1 MSNAMRF
8 TLPRVVW
15 GVALAVAAWGV
26 PSAQSFAADE
36 LPPPRLQM
44 VNGDYYSGHLRGSDE
59 AGVVAWQSD
68 DVVEPLRFALSS
80 IAAAHFQRAGE
91 PLRPQGEF
99 CVELAGGDA
108 LFGTLLS
115 LTAEH
120 LELETKNFG
129 RVRIARNQVVRLEP
143 WGDTS
148 GIEYMGPEGLVG
160 WTVTGGAEG
169 GDQNGW
175 REDAGHP
182 LTLQPGTLA
191 MPGVAIPAQASIE
204 LELSWRN
211 KADFSLQLGTERD
224 PAKLAAQ
231 VAQFQGNRQ
240 QAPGVAPQPVREE
253 PPTAFEVAIWGDS
266 AVLVRE
272 QEQQADLA
280 RLERLASGAGR
291 LALRLYLDQDAGV
304 VSAYTVEG
312 KFLASVKADG
322 NGGQAARG
330 IRIIN
335 KRGDLRLERLVIR
348 RWGGAAPQELA
359 AGKSHLQLRDGTA
372 LDGASAEFD
381 GEKREFVVTADGEER
396 RVPVADFAGLTMG
409 GAEKM
414 PDCTL
419 RLSLHDGIR
428 LNGTLQRVTDDEVIM
443 ARPGV
448 EPALEV
454 PIELVRSLIGL
465 KPRAPENQPG
475 GPRLGRLETAST
487 VSHGLLV
494 PAESDGEGGDGLA
507 WRPFGSVGACAL
519 REGLSGRIVYR
530 TPPPAIAAQ
539 SPQQRPAPA
548 QNRGV
553 WGALVGS
560 FQTPA
565 AGNGAAAND
574 DTASYNQLLWL
585 RAGDRIPCIVKS
597 IDERGVTFATPVL
610 EATFLPHES
619 IKAWDCVAG
628 STPRALEPAK
638 MTRLLTLPR
647 MQRENPPTH
656 LIESVGGDFLR
667 GRVESLDDKLL
678 RIEVR
683 LETKEIPRSQIA
695 RIIWFEKPPK
705 PEAPA
710 ADAPAGA
717 ADAGATAANAGSDE
731 APVNPADGVPTIDAA
746 AGLNVAEDTEPQH
759 ANDGVSAA
767 IAASKTVVQAICRDG
782 VRLTF
787 LPERLAEEALVGASE
802 LLGPCSV
809 PLAEVDQLYFGAAIL
824 SAAEE
829 LTYSVWRLYPAPD
842 PKFVTE
848 DGAPVDNI
856 SGRESS
862 LVGQPAPDFKLEF
875 ADQGQFQ
882 LSEQRGHVVVLDFWA
897 SWCGPCM
904 QAMPEVDALAR
915 EYGER
920 ISLVAVNLQEDR
932 ATISAALERLG
943 IQPRVVLDID
953 GAAAEKFGV
962 TAIPQT
968 VVIDAEG
975 KVVRV
980 FIGGGPNLVTDLRAA
995 IDESLGEPT
1004 SP

>member
-1 MSNAMRF
+1 MRF
-8 TLPRVVW
+8 TMPRVAW
-15 GVALAVAAWGV
+15 GVVLAVAVIVA
-26 PSAQSFAADE
+26 AREESFAAGE

-44 VNGDYYSGHLRGSDE
+44 VNGDYYSGQLKGSDE

-99 CVELAGGDA
+99 CIELAGGDA

-120 LELETKNFG
+120 LELETANFG
-129 RVRIARNQVVRLEP
+129 RVRIARDQVVRLEP

-160 WTVTGGAEG
+160 WTVTGGSSGEGAE
-169 GDQNGW
+169 NGW

-182 LTLQPGTLA
+182 LTLQPGTLS
-191 MPGVAIPAQASIE
+191 MPGVAIPAQASLE

-211 KADFSLQLGTERD
+211 KADFSLQFGTERD
-224 PAKLAAQ
+224 AAKLAAD
-231 VAQFQGNRQ
+231 VAQFQGNGQ
-240 QAPGVAPQPVREE
+240 PAMNGPAVPGMAPAPVREE

-322 NGGQAARG
+322 NGGKPAQG

-372 LDGASAEFD
+372 LDGAGAEFD
-381 GEKREFVVTADGEER
+381 GEKREFVVTADGQER
-396 RVPVADFAGLTMG
+396 RVPMVDVAGLTMG
-409 GAEKM
+409 GAGKM
-414 PDCTL
+414 PECTL
-419 RLSLHDGIR
+419 RLSLHDGVR
-428 LNGTLQRVTDDEVIM
+428 LNGNLERVTDDEVVM
-443 ARPGV
+443 ARPGI

-454 PIELVRSLIGL
+454 PLDLVRSLIGL
-465 KPRAPENQPG
+465 KPRAPENQPD
-475 GPRLGRLETAST
+475 GPRLGRLETASS

-494 PAESDGEGGDGLA
+494 PVENDGGGGLA
-507 WRPFGSVGACAL
+507 WRPFGSVTACAL

-539 SPQQRPAPA
+539 SPQQRPAAA

-560 FQTPA
+560 FQAPA
-565 AGNGAAAND
+565 GGNAGARGDA
-574 DTASYNQLLWL
+574 ASYNQLLWL

-628 STPRALEPAK
+628 SQPRALEPQK

-656 LIESVGGDFLR
+656 LIESTGGDFLR

-705 PEAPA
+705 PEPPA
-710 ADAPAGA
+710 ADAPAAGA
-717 ADAGATAANAGSDE
+717 ADAGATAADATVTPGAGPGFGGTSGDDL
-731 APVNPADGVPTIDAA
+731 A
-746 AGLNVAEDTEPQH
+746 LAEKVPQH

-787 LPERLAEEALVGASE
+787 LPERLADEALVGASE

-848 DGAPVDNI
+848 DGAPVNNI
-856 SGRESS
+856 SGLESS

-915 EYGER
+915 DYGDR
-920 ISLVAVNLQEDR
+920 ISLIAVNLQEDR
-932 ATISAALERLG
+932 TTIAAALERLG

-980 FIGGGPNLVTDLRAA
+980 FIGGGPNLVTDLKAA
-995 IDESLGEPT
+995 IDESLGEPA